1 MSWFSKTTKE
11 PDRARKDIHILIRC
25 GIGDT
30 LAYLARLDSLLALNP
45 GARIYFHVGGYG
57 RIPEMIAELLLPDR
71 RVYGVR
77 LLYGYDRQ
85 SPRLEKK
92 VLNKIRAMTYP
103 GDIVESWTPDEFPL
117 RYPMQHPFMP
127 ELFSEDH
134 QAADEFLRKN
144 RLSPGEALGIHP
156 ITTRG
161 NAGAF
166 DEKRY
171 WPQEKWHALVEHLLK
186 RGERLILFGADGEEY
201 GMKVDGEKIVSAQ
214 GLPLRQTMALLM
226 RVKGLIGTNSWCW
239 EVTGYAG
246 KPIISLWFTFPQNI
260 RLYTPLQNEHLQFFT
275 ERTTELSEVVSAYER
290 LVGKTA

>member
-1 MSWFSKTTKE
+1 MSLFTKPE

-30 LAYLARLDSLLALNP
+30 LAYLARLNSLLRMYP
-45 GARIYFHVGGYG
+45 DSRIYFHVGGFS
-57 RIPEMIAELLLPDR
+57 RIPEMIAELLLPDH

-92 VLNKIRAMTYP
+92 VMNNIRSFAVP
-103 GDIVESWTPDEFPL
+103 GDIVESWTPDEYPL
-117 RYPMQHPFMP
+117 RYPLEHPYLP
-127 ELFSEDH
+127 ELFAEDH
-134 QAADEFLRKN
+134 AAADDFLRRN
-144 RLSPGEALGIHP
+144 GLANGEAVGIHP

-171 WPQEKWHALVEHLLK
+171 WPQDKWHGLVDHLLK
-186 RGERLILFGADGEEY
+186 RGERLILFGAQGEEY
-201 GMKVDGEKIVSAQ
+201 GIEVDGKHIVSAQ
-214 GLPLRQTMALLM
+214 GLPLRQTIALLT
-226 RVKGLIGTNSWCW
+226 RVRGLIGTNSWCW
-239 EVTGYAG
+239 EVAGYAG

-260 RLYTPLQNEHLQFFT
+260 RLYVPEKRDHLRFFT
-275 ERTTELSEVVSAYER
+275 ERGTELSEVIQAYEQLMR
-290 LVGKTA
+290 T

>member
-1 MSWFSKTTKE
+1 MSLFRKTEIERDK
-11 PDRARKDIHILIRC
+11 KDIHILIRC

-30 LAYLARLDSLLALNP
+30 LAYLARLDSLLKMYP
-45 GARIYFHVGGYG
+45 QSRVYFHVGGF
-57 RIPEMIAELLLPDR
+57 RKIPEMIAELLLPDR

-92 VLNKIRAMTYP
+92 VLKKIRDYAVP
-103 GDIVESWTPDEFPL
+103 GDIVESWTPDEYPL
-117 RYPMQHPFMP
+117 RYPLQHPFAP
-127 ELFSEDH
+127 ELFPEDH
-134 QAADEFLRKN
+134 KAADEFLQNNGLRA
-144 RLSPGEALGIHP
+144 GEALGIHP

-171 WPQEKWHALVEHLLK
+171 WPQEKWHALADYLQSK
-186 RGERLILFGADGEEY
+186 GERLLLFGAHGEEY
-201 GMKVDGEKIVSAQ
+201 GLRVDGQKIISAQ
-214 GLPLRQTMALLM
+214 GLPLRTTIALLT

-239 EVTGYAG
+239 EVTAYSG

-260 RLYTPLQNEHLQFFT
+260 RLYVPEKKDHTQFFT
-275 ERTTELSEVVSAYER
+275 EKSVTVEEVAAAYER
-290 LVGKTA
+290 LFKPV

>member
-1 MSWFSKTTKE
+1 MSLFTKPE
-11 PDRARKDIHILIRC
+11 VERDKIDIHILIRC

-30 LAYLARLDSLLALNP
+30 LAYLARLDSLLKVHPN
-45 GARIYFHVGGYG
+45 ARIYFHVGGF
-57 RIPEMIAELLLPDR
+57 RKIPEMIAELLLPDR

-92 VLNKIRAMTYP
+92 VLKKIRSIAVP
-103 GDIVESWTPDEFPL
+103 GDIVESWTPDEYPL
-117 RYPMQHPFMP
+117 RYPLQHPFTP
-127 ELFSEDH
+127 ELFPEDH
-134 QAADEFLRKN
+134 AAADEFLRRNNLKA
-144 RLSPGEALGIHP
+144 GEALGIHP

-171 WPQEKWHALVEHLLK
+171 WPQDKWHALVDYLHRK
-186 RGERLILFGADGEEY
+186 GERLLLFGAHGEEY
-201 GMKVDGEKIVSAQ
+201 GLDVDGQKIVSAQ
-214 GLPLRQTMALLM
+214 GLPLRTTIALLT

-239 EVTGYAG
+239 EVTAYSG

-260 RLYTPLQNEHLQFFT
+260 RLYRPEKADHTQFFT
-275 ERTTELSEVVSAYER
+275 EKSTSVEEVTAAYER
-290 LVGKTA
+290 LFLR